1 MKRQYMN
8 ERKKDRQKDR
18 NEKNGCKH
26 ACQSNV
32 NIKPRQ

>member
-1 MKRQYMN
+1 MN
-8 ERKKDRQKDR
+8 LRKIDRQKDR